1 MLSFSTCWNS
11 GRHQNGE
18 EMLREIVDLGFTN
31 VELGHGI
38 RMSLM
43 EGVIHAHEKGLC
55 TFTSLHN
62 FCPLPVEI
70 TRASPDCYKLSSP
83 DERER
88 DRALRHTF
96 QTIDFAE
103 RLGAQFVV
111 LHLGRTSID
120 DYTDKLIRLAEV
132 GMIHSREFVR
142 TKLECVQRREHDA
155 EGYLR
160 RAKECL
166 RRIADYAGEKNIQ
179 LGVESRHS
187 FEEIPNERELLEV
200 LEEFDEPTV
209 GYWHDFGHVQVK
221 HNLGFLDHLEWMED
235 VAPRLIGCHL
245 HDTQWP
251 GRDHMPP
258 FTGDVD
264 YDALMPLVPEDTLFV
279 FEMSPRRTVEEIT
292 EARTKWIEKFGE

>member
-1 MLSFSTCWNS
+1 MI
-11 GRHQNGE
+11 
-18 EMLREIVDLGFTN
+18 REIVDLGFTR

-43 EGVIHAHEKGLC
+43 EGALHALEKGLC

-88 DRALRHTF
+88 ERALRHSF
-96 QTIDFAE
+96 QTIDFAV
-103 RLGAQFVV
+103 RLGAKFIVM
-111 LHLGRTSID
+111 HLGRTSID
-120 DYTDKLIRLAEV
+120 HYTEKLVRLAEV

-142 TKLECVQRREHDA
+142 LKLECVQRRELDVPP
-155 EGYLR
+155 YLR
-160 RAKECL
+160 RAKDSL
-166 RRIADYAGEKNIQ
+166 RRVADYAAEKGVK

-187 FEEIPNERELLEV
+187 YEEIPNETEMLDV
-200 LEEFDEPTV
+200 LDEFNEPAI

-221 HNLGFLDHLEWMED
+221 HNLGFLDHREWLEQ

-258 FTGDVD
+258 FAGDIN
-264 YDALMPLVPEDTLFV
+264 YDELMPLIPPGMLFV
-279 FEMSPRRTVEEIT
+279 LEMSPRRTVEEIG
-292 EARTKWIEKFGE
+292 EGRTKWVEKFGG